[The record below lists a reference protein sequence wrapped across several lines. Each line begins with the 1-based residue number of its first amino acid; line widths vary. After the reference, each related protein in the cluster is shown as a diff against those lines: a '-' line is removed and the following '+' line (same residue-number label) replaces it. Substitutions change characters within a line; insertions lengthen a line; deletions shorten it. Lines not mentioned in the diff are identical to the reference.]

1 MYDSE
6 LSKLLVLIGH
16 YASLHLP
23 SVYAN
28 DEKNEKLREDTRL
41 EILKIIEA
49 TDKKLQEKQDVI
61 ITAAAVLYAKN
72 HLERES
78 NEYIDFDELI
88 I

>member
-1 MYDSE
+1 MYDPK
-6 LSKLLVLIGH
+6 LSKLLVLIEH

-28 DEKNEKLREDTRL
+28 DEKNEKQREDTRL

-49 TDKKLQEKQDVI
+49 TNKKLQEKQDLC
-61 ITAAAVLYAKN
+61 ITAAAVLCTKN

>member
-49 TDKKLQEKQDVI
+49 TDKKLQEKQD
-61 ITAAAVLYAKN
+61 
-72 HLERES
+72 
-78 NEYIDFDELI
+78 LI
-88 I
+88 IRAATLLMAMNHNKREYEE